1 MIPKARVFAR
11 IDPKQFE
18 ACFLH
23 WVQSISEEITG
34 VIAIDGKTLR
44 RSHDRGNGKKALHMV
59 SAWASAT
66 RVGIKV
72 KRFKAALFLCFFFEL
87 ILSGYGFQT
96 ASVPGE
102 RNVSRASSQN
112 TAEKI
117 QQKAFVIPFAS
128 AQPLH

>member
-59 SAWASAT
+59 SASAT

-87 ILSGYGFQT
+87 ILSGYGFPT

-102 RNVSRASSQN
+102 CTFNRASSQN

-117 QQKAFVIPFAS
+117 QQKAFVIPYAS